1 MSSVSPY
8 DLHYIL
14 LSFDVLYQHDNP
26 SCFLLS
32 LSMVP
37 YHNTKVGNKYVQH
50 RKTSS
55 SQPWSLVKSP
65 RKNLKDTDPSIP
77 NPEMLDLLGVA

>member
-1 MSSVSPY
+1 MFSTGRQEC
-8 DLHYIL
+8 L
-14 LSFDVLYQHDNP
+14 
-26 SCFLLS
+26 
-32 LSMVP
+32 
-37 YHNTKVGNKYVQH
+37 
-50 RKTSS
+50 TSS